1 MPSTTIQTKRP
12 LDYWAR
18 LRDRALESLGLFD
31 VAGRYSPTL
40 VRELARGQR
49 DYPRALAEAVRKLY
63 ARDEARRAKT
73 TKAATA
79 SLNLSRRLAG
89 KRPAGST
96 LEQTKEA
103 LNA

>member
-1 MPSTTIQTKRP
+1 MPNATIQTKRP

-18 LRDRALESLGLFD
+18 LGDRALESIGLYD
-31 VAGRYSPTL
+31 VARRYSPAFI
-40 VRELARGQR
+40 RELARGQR

-73 TKAATA
+73 KAATA
-79 SLNLSRRLAG
+79 TLNLSRRLAG

-96 LEQTKEA
+96 IAQSQEA
-103 LNA
+103 VHA

>member
-1 MPSTTIQTKRP
+1 MPNATIQTKRP

-18 LRDRALESLGLFD
+18 LGDRALESIGLYD
-31 VAGRYSPTL
+31 VARRYSPAFI
-40 VRELARGQR
+40 RELARGQR

-73 TKAATA
+73 QSRGGCAP
-79 SLNLSRRLAG
+79 LQPRRLAG

-96 LEQTKEA
+96 IAQSQEVFHA
-103 LNA
+103 